1 MCQESFGPF
10 DTGLQLLIIVCFS
23 WDSTVQFQRDKAT
36 KLGIL
41 SLLNAFHPA
50 TAERLD
56 NSVM

>member
-41 SLLNAFHPA
+41 SLVEDSHPA
-50 TAERLD
+50 TAELLD
-56 NSVM
+56 DSVM

>member
-23 WDSTVQFQRDKAT
+23 WDSTAQFQRDEAT

-41 SLLNAFHPA
+41 SLVDDSHPA
-50 TAERLD
+50 TAELLD
-56 NSVM
+56 DSVM